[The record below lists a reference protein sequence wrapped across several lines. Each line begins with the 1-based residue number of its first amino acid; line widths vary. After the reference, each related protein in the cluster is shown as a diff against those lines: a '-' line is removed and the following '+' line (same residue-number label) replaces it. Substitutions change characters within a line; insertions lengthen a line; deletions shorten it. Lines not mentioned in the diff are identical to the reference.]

1 MNMKAE
7 LYQVDSFTAEP
18 FKGNPAGVCLLD
30 QPAPQSW
37 MQSLAMEMNLAET
50 AFIYPES
57 DGFRLRWFTPV
68 TEVELCGHA
77 TLATAHILFE
87 NGKLKPNDTA
97 RFLTKS
103 GILTVR
109 KINKLLEMNFPATP
123 ASQCPEPENLSRA
136 LGNVNFLFSGKNDF
150 DYLIELDSED
160 VIRSLKPDFDL
171 LKKVTARG
179 IIVTSRSRN
188 SQFDFVSRFFAPT
201 LGIDED
207 PVTGSAHCTLGP
219 YWAKKLGKSKFTAY
233 QASRRGGIVQVELK
247 GDRVLLRGQAVT
259 IFSASLTD
267 KVRNE

>member
-1 MNMKAE
+1 MKAE

-18 FKGNPAGVCLLD
+18 FKGNPAGVCLLE
-30 QPAPQSW
+30 QPVPESW
-37 MQSLAMEMNLAET
+37 MQNLAMEMCLAET

-87 NGKLKPNDTA
+87 TGRLKPADSA
-97 RFLTKS
+97 RFFTKS
-103 GILTVR
+103 GLLTVT
-109 KINKLLEMNFPATP
+109 KNNNFLEMNFPATP
-123 ASQCPEPENLSRA
+123 ARQCPEPENLSRA
-136 LGNVNFLFSGKNDF
+136 LGNINFLYCGKNDY
-150 DYLIELDSED
+150 DYLVELDSAA
-160 VIRSLKPDFDL
+160 VIKFLKPDFKL
-171 LKKVTARG
+171 LMKVTARG
-179 IIVTSRSRN
+179 IIVTSRSQ
-188 SQFDFVSRFFAPT
+188 SPEFDFVSRFFAPS

-219 YWAKKLGKSKFTAY
+219 YWAKKLSKSKFAAY
-233 QASRRGGIVQVELK
+233 QASRRGGTLEVELI
-247 GDRVLLRGQAVT
+247 GNRVLLRGQAVT